1 MQLAEALSLPVLA
14 GTEMNKPGQREM
26 DDFDAVELRPH
37 WPAFKRGAA
46 WLWGHTAMAR
56 RFGCGDQ
63 SSWARGWMPSRSARL
78 GFFAALGSSLAAND
92 PRWEQVEQALVQGPE
107 GILAALTH

>member
-1 MQLAEALSLPVLA
+1 
-14 GTEMNKPGQREM
+14 
-26 DDFDAVELRPH
+26 
-37 WPAFKRGAA
+37 
-46 WLWGHTAMAR
+46 
-56 RFGCGDQ
+56 
-63 SSWARGWMPSRSARL
+63 MPSRSARL